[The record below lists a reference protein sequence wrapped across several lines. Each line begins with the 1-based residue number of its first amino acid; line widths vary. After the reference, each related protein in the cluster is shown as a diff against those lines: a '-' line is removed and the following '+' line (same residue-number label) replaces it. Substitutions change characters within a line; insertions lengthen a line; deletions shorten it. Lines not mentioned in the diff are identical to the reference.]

1 MKSRPAPARGL
12 REAPVEVL
20 QQRAEVV
27 AHRELEVGPD
37 VAPDERVEDLA
48 SFFLLRSAWP
58 SGTFLPPDDAP
69 RVPVVI
75 LYHVLQERAERETS
89 LPCFRE
95 NGVASSYLRIR
106 VGSPPPGG
114 RRPEDGDQEVV
125 EPPVGRAGRVEGER
139 EGPDLHRDPGRREG
153 RRLQLPGLLVDT
165 SGGRGRM
172 LILPTAAA
180 VASDDNIKNERT
192 NA

>member
-1 MKSRPAPARGL
+1 MKRLYPVFVKTAL
-12 REAPVEVL
+12 RLPTYGY
-20 QQRAEVV
+20 
-27 AHRELEVGPD
+27 EL
-37 VAPDERVEDLA
+37 A
-48 SFFLLRSAWP
+48 
-58 SGTFLPPDDAP
+58 
-69 RVPVVI
+69 
-75 LYHVLQERAERETS
+75 
-89 LPCFRE
+89 
-95 NGVASSYLRIR
+95 
-106 VGSPPPGG
+106 SPPPGG